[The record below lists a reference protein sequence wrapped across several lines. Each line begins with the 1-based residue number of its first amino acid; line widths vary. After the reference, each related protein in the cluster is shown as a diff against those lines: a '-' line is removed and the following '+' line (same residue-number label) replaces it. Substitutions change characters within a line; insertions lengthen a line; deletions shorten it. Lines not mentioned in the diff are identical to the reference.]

1 MKYRLGLALLA
12 LILGDLLCGAQDPEK
27 LKVALV
33 KTPYSGLPAIWHD
46 FDFGLEL
53 SKGPEILERGGLIE
67 ILESMNCQVKTAAV
81 RLSAEEEKEFG
92 VRYRLGLANGHLS
105 SRVAQLVREGYFPIG
120 LQANDPSAL
129 GLIAGLQHSGPSSR
143 PLRVGIVWIDA
154 HADFN
159 TPETSRS
166 GMLGGMP
173 LAIAAGMCL
182 TRLRLQSGLD
192 PAIPT
197 RYIVLAGV
205 LDTDPLEQEL
215 LDRSD
220 IEMISARDIKE
231 MSANVDHQMK
241 RLSRRTDLIYV
252 HIDLVDIVDDKEH
265 PSVEMTFPEG
275 PTSSELAK
283 ALEVMFRYQ
292 KTAALGIASY
302 PAGRDADKMFLKAAH
317 RVVEGAIRGIKSRK

>member
-1 MKYRLGLALLA
+1 LKYGHAVA
-12 LILGDLLCGAQDPEK
+12 LITLVLGPVLCGAQEPVK

-46 FDFGLEL
+46 YNFGLEL
-53 SKGPEILERGGLIE
+53 SKGPEILESSGLIE
-67 ILESMNCQVKTAAV
+67 LLERMECRVKTAAV
-81 RLSAEEEKEFG
+81 RLSEEEEKEFG
-92 VRYRLGLANGHLS
+92 VRYRLGLANGHLKDTVS
-105 SRVAQLVREGYFPIG
+105 QLAREGYFPIG

-129 GLIAGLQHSGPSSR
+129 GMIAGLQHSGPTNR
-143 PLRVGIVWIDA
+143 PLRVGVVWIDA

-173 LAIAAGMCL
+173 VAIAAGMCL

-192 PAIPT
+192 PALPT

-215 LDRSD
+215 LDRSG
-220 IEMISARDIKE
+220 IEMISARDIK
-231 MSANVDHQMK
+231 NLTDNIDQQMN
-241 RLSRRTDLIYV
+241 RLSRRTDVIYV
-252 HIDLVDIVDDKEH
+252 HIDLVDIVDDKTN

-283 ALEVMFRYQ
+283 ALEVMCRYK

-302 PAGRDADKMFLKAAH
+302 PAGRDEDKMFLKAAH
-317 RVVEGAIRGIKSRK
+317 RIVEGVIRGIQSRK